1 MLSTLL
7 MIIGGIVVTQAVVA
21 TVVCVVFAWRVLR

>member
-7 MIIGGIVVTQAVVA
+7 MILTGKHLWN
-21 TVVCVVFAWRVLR
+21 CE